1 MAELD
6 GIATRGAVVVGE
18 VDVVVDATVV
28 VGAMVVVDATVVVGE
43 VDVVVDATVVVG
55 AMVVVVGAVVDGNV
69 VDTLVV
75 VVGFTY
81 TSTRYA
87 QVHVPVDCRFD
98 PAISEPVKI
107 PPQ

>member
-1 MAELD
+1 VAELD

-28 VGAMVVVDATVVVGE
+28 VEVVDVVVDATVVVGE
-43 VDVVVDATVVVG
+43 VDVVVDA
-55 AMVVVVGAVVDGNV
+55 M
-69 VDTLVV
+69 VV

-87 QVHVPVDCRFD
+87 QVQVPVDCKFD

>member
-1 MAELD
+1 MVTD
-6 GIATRGAVVVGE
+6 GGVVTSVVVVGAVVDGN
-18 VDVVVDATVV
+18 VVD
-28 VGAMVVVDATVVVGE
+28 AMVVVD
-43 VDVVVDATVVVG
+43 
-55 AMVVVVGAVVDGNV
+55 GAVVDGNV

-87 QVHVPVDCRFD
+87 QVQVPVDCKFD